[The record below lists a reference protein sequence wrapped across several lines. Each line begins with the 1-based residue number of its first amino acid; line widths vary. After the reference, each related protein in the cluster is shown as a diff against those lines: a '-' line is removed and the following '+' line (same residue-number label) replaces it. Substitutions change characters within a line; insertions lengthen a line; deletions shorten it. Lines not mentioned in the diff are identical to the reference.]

1 MDLVDV
7 FVNPSVVEQSV
18 AVVEPDVVAEH
29 ADQDVA
35 EGRGQAGQLPEV
47 PLWWPRLVQTNTQV
61 AGRNTQGYLNIRSQV
76 GLPPSL
82 PPSHHLVD
90 DHMSTHLHQLTELQ
104 GNVLLCLYL
113 VPETQGDVTQLVFQP
128 LSSIYL
134 ARNLGWPVRSM
145 NK

>member
-1 MDLVDV
+1 MTSPRTDQHSGSRQEYPGL
-7 FVNPSVVEQSV
+7 S
-18 AVVEPDVVAEH
+18 EH
-29 ADQDVA
+29 
-35 EGRGQAGQLPEV
+35 
-47 PLWWPRLVQTNTQV
+47 
-61 AGRNTQGYLNIRSQV
+61 RSQV

-134 ARNLGWPVRSM
+134 ARNLG
-145 NK
+145 